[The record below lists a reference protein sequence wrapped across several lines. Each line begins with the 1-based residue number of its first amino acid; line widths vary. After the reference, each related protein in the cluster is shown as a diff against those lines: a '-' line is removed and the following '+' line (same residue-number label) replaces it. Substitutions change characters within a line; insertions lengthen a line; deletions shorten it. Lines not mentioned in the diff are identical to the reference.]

1 MSVDSERLS
10 KLVRQLQSAQ
20 SRVDPCAGTNHQIF
34 AEIFDML
41 HTPLSNYALRLSGD
55 KDLAEDIVAETMMKL
70 YQNVSRVDPEK
81 VFSWS
86 MKVVLN
92 SFRSMWRK
100 ERRFCHIESVPERD
114 LVVRAVHGSAI
125 ADSDLVLE
133 KVAIQ
138 KAMEG
143 LSSFEKKIVEGL
155 RCGHSVIE
163 VAKQCGKHRVTI
175 YRHIDSIKEKL
186 TQSLGGELVGEFRVP
201 TPS

>member
-1 MSVDSERLS
+1 MSIDSERLS
-10 KLVRQLQSAQ
+10 ELVCELQSAQ
-20 SRVDPCAGTNHQIF
+20 SQVDPCSGTNHQVF
-34 AEIFDML
+34 AEIFSLL
-41 HTPLSNYALRLSGD
+41 HTPLYDYALRLSGD

-70 YQNVSRVDPEK
+70 YQNVGRVDPER

-92 SFRSMWRK
+92 SFRSLWRK

-114 LVVRAVHGSAI
+114 LVVKAVHGSAI
-125 ADSDLVLE
+125 ADSDFVLE
-133 KVAIQ
+133 KVVIQ
-138 KAMEG
+138 RALDG

-155 RCGHSVIE
+155 RRGHSVIE

-186 TQSLGGELVGEFRVP
+186 TQSLGGELVGEFRIP